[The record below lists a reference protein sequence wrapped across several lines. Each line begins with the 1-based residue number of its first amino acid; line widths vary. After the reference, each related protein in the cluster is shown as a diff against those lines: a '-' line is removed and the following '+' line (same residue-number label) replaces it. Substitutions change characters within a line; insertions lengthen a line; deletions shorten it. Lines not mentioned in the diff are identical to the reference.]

1 MEILTATMWFNSAG
15 IMALMW
21 LALVILFAVIEFISL
36 GLTSIWFAAGA
47 FVAGIVAMLGG
58 AFWLQIVVFIVVSA
72 VLLACTR
79 KFAKKYLD
87 SKIEKTNVESLIGKT
102 SVVIETINNMA
113 STGKIR
119 IGDVEWTARTA
130 EGSQVI
136 AEGSKVVI
144 REIVGVKCIV
154 EPINEEIEAG
164 ETIETKKAKETGA

>member
-1 MEILTATMWFNSAG
+1 M
-15 IMALMW
+15 
-21 LALVILFAVIEFISL
+21 
-36 GLTSIWFAAGA
+36 
-47 FVAGIVAMLGG
+47 
-58 AFWLQIVVFIVVSA
+58 QIVFFIVVSA

-154 EPINEEIEAG
+154 EPINEEIET
-164 ETIETKKAKETGA
+164 EEHTETKKAKETGA